1 MEHVRLAATP
11 NLRNPVM
18 LYAFSGWNDAGEAAS
33 TAVRTMVSHWGAAP
47 LGEIDPEPFTDFAT
61 VRPGVY
67 LADGRRR
74 IRWPSVQLWSASLP
88 GADAIFILG
97 PEPALQWRRFSQQIV
112 GLAEHF
118 DASMTISLGAL
129 LADYPHTY
137 PVQVIGT
144 ATDAELVDRHDLRRS
159 TYEGPTG
166 IVGVLGD
173 AFSTAGRPA
182 VSLWATVPG
191 YTAQMPWP
199 KASAA
204 LVSAACGII
213 GAEPPID
220 ALGPAIAKYDQRVAG
235 MMAENEDLAAYVTRL
250 EVLMADATE
259 DDLDDDDDDD
269 TVGGERGADERV
281 GDEADVEDLV
291 AEVERFLQQGGPEG
305 ATGDD

>member
-11 NLRNPVM
+11 TLRNPVL
-18 LYAFSGWNDAGEAAS
+18 LYAFSGWNDAGEAAT
-33 TAVRTMVSHWGAAP
+33 TANRTMIAHWGATA
-47 LGEIDPEPFTDFAT
+47 LGDIDPEPFTDFAT

-88 GADAIFILG
+88 GGDAIFVLG
-97 PEPALQWRRFSQQIV
+97 PEPALQWRRFSDQIV
-112 GLAEHF
+112 GIAERF

-144 ATDAELVDRHDLRRS
+144 ATDAELIDRHDLRRS

-166 IVGVLGD
+166 IVGVLAD
-173 AFSTAGRPA
+173 ALSAAGRAA

-204 LVSAACGII
+204 LVRAACSIV
-213 GAEPPID
+213 GAEPPVD
-220 ALGPAIAKYDQRVAG
+220 SLGPAIAKYDQRVAG

-250 EVLMADATE
+250 EVLMADA
-259 DDLDDDDDDD
+259 DDDDDGAGDGDD
-269 TVGGERGADERV
+269 TVGG
-281 GDEADVEDLV
+281 EDLV
-291 AEVERFLQQGGPEG
+291 AEVERFLQESDPG
-305 ATGDD
+305 APPSSDD

>member
-11 NLRNPVM
+11 NLRNPVVI
-18 LYAFSGWNDAGEAAS
+18 YAFSGWNDAGEAAS
-33 TAVRTMVSHWGAAP
+33 TAVRTMVAHWGASS

-74 IRWPSVQLWSASLP
+74 IRWPSVQMWSASLP
-88 GADAIFILG
+88 GADAIFVLG
-97 PEPALQWRRFSQQIV
+97 PEPALQWRLFSQQVV
-112 GLAEHF
+112 GLAERF
-118 DASMTISLGAL
+118 DATMTISLGAL

-144 ATDAELVDRHDLRRS
+144 ATEADLIDRHDLRRS

-166 IVGVLGD
+166 ILGVLGD
-173 AFSTAGRPA
+173 ALSSAGRPA

-204 LVSAACGII
+204 LVRAACGII
-213 GAEPPID
+213 GAEPPVD
-220 ALGPAIAKYDQRVAG
+220 LLGPAIVKYDQRVAG

-250 EVLMADATE
+250 EVLMSDA
-259 DDLDDDDDDD
+259 DDDDDDD
-269 TVGGERGADERV
+269 VEAGDDAVGGEIASVE
-281 GDEADVEDLV
+281 EPDVDDLM
-291 AEVERFLQQGGPEG
+291 AEVERFLQQSGPDAAPGE
-305 ATGDD
+305 D